1 LEGVIFALHASAYRH
16 VVEVHLSTLN
26 GLHVIPA
33 EERDFGNVFQT
44 TIRGR
49 WELPGVF
56 HCITGERLILEA
68 DGRARWGRN
77 DWQGLKP
84 YRWGIDQ

>member
-1 LEGVIFALHASAYRH
+1 MAERLPFVPVRSDHMEDFVFALHAAAYRH

-33 EERDFGNVFQT
+33 EERDCGNVFQA

-49 WELPGVF
+49 WENDSE
-56 HCITGERLILEA
+56 HIQ
-68 DGRARWGRN
+68 RA
-77 DWQGLKP
+77 
-84 YRWGIDQ
+84 